1 MSKNTNAKLKITQIK
16 SAIDYHRKARRT
28 LEALGIKRMH
38 HTVVQPDN
46 PAIRGMIKS
55 IEHLLNVEE
64 IKE

>member
-1 MSKNTNAKLKITQIK
+1 MSKNKNAKLKITQIK
-16 SAIDYHRKARRT
+16 SAIDYHRKTRRT